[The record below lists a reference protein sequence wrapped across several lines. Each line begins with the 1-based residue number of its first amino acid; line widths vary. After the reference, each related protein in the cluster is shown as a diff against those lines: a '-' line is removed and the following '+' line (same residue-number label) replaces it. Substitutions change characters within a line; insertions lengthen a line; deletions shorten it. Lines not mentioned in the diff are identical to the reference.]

1 MAKIRPFRA
10 IRPVEE
16 KAVQVAALPYDVLN
30 SEEARE
36 VVKGNPYSFL
46 HIDKAEIDL
55 NPEISPY
62 DSSVYEKASEN
73 LQRFI
78 REEVFIQ
85 DEEPALYIYQLTM
98 QGRTQSGLVVCTS
111 IDEYEDDTIKKH
123 ERTRHE
129 KEQDRIRHV
138 DVCDANTGPIFL
150 TYRTKEEVTQFIAS
164 WKEEHAPIYKFTA
177 EDGVEHVAWKIVD
190 EDAIAKLIAAF
201 EEIPNLYIADGHHRS
216 ASAAKVGLMRR
227 EQYQNY
233 TGEEEFNFFLSVLFP
248 HDELA
253 IWDYNRVVKDLNGL
267 SVEQFL
273 KQIAQY
279 FYVEEATV
287 SPYKPNE
294 SKSFGMYVNEKWY
307 KLTVKEETFDANDLV
322 RRLDVSILQDH
333 LLSQVLEIH
342 DPRSDS
348 RIDFVGGIRGLEE
361 LERLVNSGDYT
372 VAFALYPTSMEDLL
386 AIADAGE
393 VMPPKSTWFEPKL
406 RSGLFIHS
414 LK

>member
-46 HIDKAEIDL
+46 HVDKAEIDL
-55 NPEISPY
+55 DPEISPY

-190 EDAIAKLIAAF
+190 EDAIAKLVAAF

-227 EQYQNY
+227 EQYPNY

-248 HDELA
+248 HDELS